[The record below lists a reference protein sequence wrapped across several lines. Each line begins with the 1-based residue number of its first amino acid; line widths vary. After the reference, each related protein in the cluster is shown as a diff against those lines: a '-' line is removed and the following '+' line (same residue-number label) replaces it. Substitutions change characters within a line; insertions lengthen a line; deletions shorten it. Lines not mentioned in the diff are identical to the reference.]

1 MSICN
6 RLLSHTLL
14 AVTAAVSLSGMACAA
29 VSVWDCNLTIPANT
43 TGLFFN
49 VDTRT
54 SGTSNVPGW
63 DLQIY
68 SNAAS
73 PSIVFFYATGAG
85 VAAGS
90 APSYLP
96 AANLAP
102 GTVVGASTFFTTS
115 SDGATPA
122 TFYGSGPSAIGM
134 WFVNAVNYFGFK
146 FTASDGYVHYGVGQ
160 MTVGANANVRTLSY
174 LAYETIPGA
183 PIPVPPIPAPGVL
196 AIAGLCGLA
205 RSRRPR

>member
-6 RLLSHTLL
+6 RLFSHTLL
-14 AVTAAVSLSGMACAA
+14 AVSAAVSLSGMASAA
-29 VSVWDCNLTIPANT
+29 VSRWDCNLSIPAST

-49 VDTRT
+49 VDART
-54 SGTSNVPGW
+54 SGASNVPGW

-73 PSIVFFYATGAG
+73 PSIVFYYATGAG

-122 TFYGSGPSAIGM
+122 TFYGSGPSAVGM
-134 WFVNAVNYFGFK
+134 WYVNAVNYFGFK
-146 FTASDGYVHYGVGQ
+146 FIASDGYVHYGTGK
-160 MTVGANANVRTLSY
+160 MTVGANPNTRTLNY
-174 LAYETIPGA
+174 LDYETVPGA
-183 PIPVPPIPAPGVL
+183 PITVAPAPGVL

-205 RSRRPR
+205 RSRRRR

>member
-14 AVTAAVSLSGMACAA
+14 AVTAAVSLSGMASAA
-29 VSVWDCNLTIPANT
+29 VSRWDCNLSIPANT

-102 GTVVGASTFFTTS
+102 GTVVGSSTFFTTS
-115 SDGATPA
+115 NDGATPA

-146 FTASDGYVHYGVGQ
+146 FIASDGYVHYGFGQ
-160 MTVGANANVRTLSY
+160 MTVGSNANVRTLNF
-174 LAYETIPGA
+174 LKWDTVPLA
-183 PIPVPPIPAPGVL
+183 PITVDPAPGVL
-196 AIAGLCGLA
+196 AIAGLGGLA
-205 RSRRPR
+205 RSRRRR

>member
-14 AVTAAVSLSGMACAA
+14 AVSAAVSFSATASAA
-29 VSVWDCNLTIPANT
+29 ISVWNCNLTIPANT

-49 VDTRT
+49 VDGRT

-68 SNAAS
+68 SSAGS
-73 PSIVFFYATGAG
+73 PSIVFYFAPGAG

-90 APSYLP
+90 APSFTL

-102 GTVVGASTFFTTS
+102 GTVVGATTFFSTFN
-115 SDGATPA
+115 DGATPA

-134 WFVNAVNYFGFK
+134 WYVNAVNYFGFK
-146 FTASDGYVHYGVGQ
+146 FIAADGFVHYGFGQ
-160 MTVGANANVRTLSY
+160 MTVGANPNTRTLNY
-174 LAYETIPGA
+174 LDYETVPGA
-183 PIPVPPIPAPGVL
+183 PITVAPAPGVL
-196 AIAGLCGLA
+196 AIAGFCGLA
-205 RSRRPR
+205 RSRRRR

>member
-6 RLLSHTLL
+6 RLFSHTLL
-14 AVTAAVSLSGMACAA
+14 AVSAAVSLSGMASAA
-29 VSVWDCNLTIPANT
+29 VSRWDCNLSVPANT

-49 VDTRT
+49 VDART

-68 SNAAS
+68 SSAAS
-73 PSIVFFYATGAG
+73 PSIVFYFATGAG

-90 APSYLP
+90 APSFTL

-102 GTVVGASTFFTTS
+102 GTVVGATTFFSTLN
-115 SDGATPA
+115 DGATPA

-134 WFVNAVNYFGFK
+134 WYVNAVNYFGFK
-146 FTASDGYVHYGVGQ
+146 FIAADGFVHYGTAK
-160 MTVGANANVRTLSY
+160 MTVGANANTRTLNY
-174 LAYETIPGA
+174 LEYETTPGVA
-183 PIPVPPIPAPGVL
+183 ATVAPAPGVL
-196 AIAGLCGLA
+196 AIAGLCGLT
-205 RSRRPR
+205 RSRRRR

>member
-14 AVTAAVSLSGMACAA
+14 AVTAAVSLSGMASAA
-29 VSVWDCNLTIPANT
+29 VSRWDCNLSIPANT

-49 VDTRT
+49 VDART
-54 SGTSNVPGW
+54 SGASNVPGW

-73 PSIVFFYATGAG
+73 PSIVFYYATGAG

-115 SDGATPA
+115 NDGATPA

-134 WFVNAVNYFGFK
+134 WYVNAVNYFGFK
-146 FTASDGYVHYGVGQ
+146 FIAADGYVHYGTAK
-160 MTVGANANVRTLSY
+160 MTVGANANTRTLNY
-174 LAYETIPGA
+174 LEYETTPGTSA
-183 PIPVPPIPAPGVL
+183 AVAPAPGVL
-196 AIAGLCGLA
+196 GLAGLCGLA
-205 RSRRPR
+205 RSRRRR